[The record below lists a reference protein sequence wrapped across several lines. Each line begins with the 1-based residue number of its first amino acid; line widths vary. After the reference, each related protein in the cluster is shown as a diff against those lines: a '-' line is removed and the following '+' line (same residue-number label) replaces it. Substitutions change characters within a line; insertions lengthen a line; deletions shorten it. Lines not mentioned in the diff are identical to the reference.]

1 MASASP
7 ELEQFVRD
15 ALMRGHDREQVRQAL
30 LAAGWSAEQI
40 RGVLD
45 GWAEVDFALPVPR
58 PRASLS
64 AREAFLYLVLFSTLY
79 FFAWNLGSLLFAL
92 LEHALP
98 DPADA
103 QWQVVRLTGSIR
115 WSISALVIAF
125 PVFALL
131 SRHLAQDVARNPIKR
146 LSPIRRWLTYLTLF
160 VAAAVLIGDLTTLV
174 FNLLGG
180 ELSLRFVLKVAVVAA
195 IAGTVFGHYLRDLRR
210 EEVADG
216 GRAGGGR
223 GVLWATGIATALALA
238 AGVWTMD
245 SPMQQRQLR
254 LDEARIGD
262 LQTLEMA
269 VTAWRNE
276 HEALPPTLDALA
288 AQPGVNLPRRDP
300 AGGADYRYRRID
312 DTRYELCADFATDS
326 GQRRARWRLPQAGQ
340 WAHPA
345 GPHCFGRVAG
355 GKD

>member
-15 ALMRGHDREQVRQAL
+15 ALMRGHDREQVTAAL
-30 LAAGWSAEQI
+30 LAAGWSTEQI

-125 PVFALL
+125 PVFAFIA
-131 SRHLAQDVARNPIKR
+131 RHLAHDVAKHPIKR

-210 EEVADG
+210 EEVASAG
-216 GRAGGGR
+216 HAAGGS
-223 GVLWATGIATALALA
+223 VLWAAGIVTVLSIT
-238 AGVWTMD
+238 AGVWVMD
-245 SPMQQRQLR
+245 SPMRQRLLR
-254 LDEARIGD
+254 LDEARISD
-262 LQTLEMA
+262 LQTLEIA
-269 VTAWRNE
+269 VNQWWLE
-276 HEALPPTLDALA
+276 HKSLPADLDALA
-288 AQPGVNLPRRDP
+288 AQPGVNLPRHDP
-300 AGGADYRYRRID
+300 DGGSDYRYRPLD
-312 DTRYELCADFATDS
+312 ATHYELCADFATDS
-326 GQRRARWRLPQAGQ
+326 GERSARWRVPQAGQ

-345 GPHCFGRVAG
+345 GAHCFRRSVDS
-355 GKD
+355 KD

>member
-15 ALMRGHDREQVRQAL
+15 ALMRGHGREQVTQAL

-64 AREAFLYLVLFSTLY
+64 AREAFLYLLLFSALY
-79 FFAWNLGSLLFAL
+79 FFAWNLGSLSFAL

-103 QWQVVRLTGSIR
+103 QWQVMRLTASIR
-115 WSISALVIAF
+115 WSVSALVIAF
-125 PVFALL
+125 PVFAFVAWHVA
-131 SRHLAQDVARNPIKR
+131 RDVARHPIKR

-180 ELSLRFVLKVAVVAA
+180 ELNLRFALKVGVVAA

-210 EEVADG
+210 EEVAA
-216 GRAGGGR
+216 AGPSSSGSR
-223 GVLWATGIATALALA
+223 MLWATGIVTVLSIA
-238 AGVWTMD
+238 AGAWVMD
-245 SPMQQRQLR
+245 SPMRQRLQR
-254 LDEARIGD
+254 LDDARIAN
-262 LQTLEMA
+262 LRTLETA
-269 VTAWRNE
+269 VASWWEE
-276 HEALPPTLDALA
+276 HEALPADLATLA
-288 AQPGVNLPRRDP
+288 AQPGLALPRRDP
-300 AGGADYRYRRID
+300 EGGADYRYRPLD
-312 DTRYELCADFATDS
+312 ANHYELCADFATDS
-326 GQRRARWRLPQAGQ
+326 AEPRTRWRLPQAGQ

-345 GPHCFGRVAG
+345 GAHCFRRGVGDR
-355 GKD
+355 D

>member
-15 ALMRGHDREQVRQAL
+15 ALMRGHNREQVTHAL

-64 AREAFLYLVLFSTLY
+64 AREAFLYLLLFSALY

-92 LEHALP
+92 LEHLLP

-103 QWQVVRLTGSIR
+103 QWQVMRLTGSIR
-115 WSISALVIAF
+115 WSVSALVIAF
-125 PVFALL
+125 PVFAFIA
-131 SRHLAQDVARNPIKR
+131 RHLAHDVAKDPIKR

-195 IAGTVFGHYLRDLRR
+195 IAGTIFGHYLRDLRR
-210 EEVADG
+210 EEVASAGHAAG
-216 GRAGGGR
+216 GR
-223 GVLWATGIATALALA
+223 VLWAAGIVTVLSIA
-238 AGVWTMD
+238 AGVWVMD
-245 SPMQQRQLR
+245 SPMRQRLLR
-254 LDEARIGD
+254 VDGARIEN
-262 LQTLEMA
+262 LQTLDAA
-269 VTAWRNE
+269 VRRWWNE
-276 HEALPPTLDALA
+276 HEALPDSLDTLA
-288 AQPGVNLPRRDP
+288 AQPGVSLPRHDP
-300 AGGADYRYRRID
+300 EGGADYRYRPLD
-312 DTRYELCADFATDS
+312 VTHYELCAEFATDS
-326 GQRRARWRLPQAGQ
+326 GERPARWRLPQAGE
-340 WAHPA
+340 WVHPA
-345 GPHCFGRVAG
+345 GAHCFRRSVGD
-355 GKD
+355 KD

>member
-15 ALMRGHDREQVRQAL
+15 ALMRGHSREQVTQAL

-64 AREAFLYLVLFSTLY
+64 AREAFLYLLLFSALY

-92 LEHALP
+92 LEHRLP

-103 QWQVVRLTGSIR
+103 QWQVMRLTGSIR
-115 WSISALVIAF
+115 WSVSALVIAF
-125 PVFALL
+125 PVFAFIA
-131 SRHLAQDVARNPIKR
+131 RHLAHDVAKHPIKR

-195 IAGTVFGHYLRDLRR
+195 IAGTIFGHYLRDLRR
-210 EEVADG
+210 EEVASASHAAG
-216 GRAGGGR
+216 GR
-223 GVLWATGIATALALA
+223 VLWAAGVATVLSIA
-238 AGVWTMD
+238 AGVWVMD
-245 SPMQQRQLR
+245 SPMRQRLLR
-254 LDEARIGD
+254 VDAARVED
-262 LQTLEMA
+262 MQTLDTA
-269 VTAWRNE
+269 VLLWWGE
-276 HEALPPTLDALA
+276 HKELPADFGTLA

-300 AGGADYRYRRID
+300 DGSSDYRYRPLD
-312 DTRYELCADFATDS
+312 ATHYELCAEFATDS
-326 GQRRARWRLPQAGQ
+326 GERPARWRLPQSGQ
-340 WAHPA
+340 WVHPA
-345 GPHCFGRVAG
+345 GAHCFRRSVGD
-355 GKD
+355 KD

>member
-15 ALMRGHDREQVRQAL
+15 ALGRGHSREQVTQAL

-64 AREAFLYLVLFSTLY
+64 AREAFLYLLLFSALY

-92 LEHALP
+92 LEHLLP

-103 QWQVVRLTGSIR
+103 QWHVVRLTASIR
-115 WSISALVIAF
+115 WSVSALVIAF
-125 PVFALL
+125 PVFAFL
-131 SRHLAQDVARNPIKR
+131 SRHLARDVALHPIKR

-180 ELSLRFVLKVAVVAA
+180 ELSLRFLLKVAVVAA

-210 EEVADG
+210 EEVAG
-216 GRAGGGR
+216 AAQANSGHR
-223 GVLWATGIATALALA
+223 VLWATGIATVLSIA
-238 AGVWTMD
+238 AGVWVMD
-245 SPMQQRQLR
+245 SPMRQRLLR
-254 LDEARIGD
+254 VDETRVGD
-262 LQTLEMA
+262 LRTLESA
-269 VTAWRNE
+269 VDRWWHE
-276 HEALPPTLDALA
+276 HQALPADLGVLA
-288 AQPGVNLPRRDP
+288 AQPGVSLPLHDP
-300 AGGADYRYRRID
+300 DGRSDYRYRPLD
-312 DTRYELCADFATDS
+312 GQRYELCADFATDS
-326 GQRRARWRLPQAGQ
+326 SEHRSRRGVAWAGG
-340 WAHPA
+340 WSHPA
-345 GPHCFGRVAG
+345 GPHCFRRNAG
-355 GKD
+355 GRD